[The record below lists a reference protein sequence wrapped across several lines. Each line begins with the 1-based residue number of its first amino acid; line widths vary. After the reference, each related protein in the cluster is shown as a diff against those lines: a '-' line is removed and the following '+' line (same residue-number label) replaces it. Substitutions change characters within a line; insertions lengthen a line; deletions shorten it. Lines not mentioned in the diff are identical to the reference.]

1 MQEVINKNFDNLTL
15 DFNKLTEILSVDNYT
30 SVISSNYLND
40 YILQTIFKIRN
51 VHTNDFFTGIINK
64 ICSYKKVPIK
74 SKIDAFL
81 FVAFTQGTNSIIH
94 KDAYDV
100 FLYGLFGE
108 TLYIIEKEKYNL
120 KEGDLLHIKKDR
132 THQALGIT
140 PRIVLS
146 IGLYNDI

>member
-15 DFNKLTEILSVDNYT
+15 DFNKLTEILSVDNYS
-30 SVISSNYLND
+30 SVISSNYLNN
-40 YILQTIFKIRN
+40 YILQTIFKITN
-51 VHTNDFFTGIINK
+51 VHTNDFFTDIINK

-81 FVAFTQGTNSIIH
+81 FVSFTQGTNSIIH
-94 KDAYDV
+94 RDAYDV

-108 TLYIIEKEKYNL
+108 TLYVIEKEKYNL
-120 KEGDLLHIKKDR
+120 AEGDLLHIKKNK
-132 THQALGIT
+132 THQALGIS